1 MKAITDELA
10 IPGNLVSTLNFLTH
24 LIFGL
29 GLSYY
34 PVVVYIEANMTKMI
48 VNEACLYF

>member
-10 IPGNLVSTLNFLTH
+10 IAGNLVSTLNFLTH

-34 PVVVYIEANMTKMI
+34 LVVVYIEANIAKMI